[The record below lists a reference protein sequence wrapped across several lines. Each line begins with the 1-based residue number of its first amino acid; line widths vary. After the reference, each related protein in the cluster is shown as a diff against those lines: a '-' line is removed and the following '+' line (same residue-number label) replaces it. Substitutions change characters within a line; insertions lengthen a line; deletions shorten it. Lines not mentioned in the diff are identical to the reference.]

1 MARDVHDV
9 VKGILPLFSGHAFVL
24 FGSRAV
30 HSFVS
35 STCVKFCAEVPMP
48 LDCTLTVATPVGDH
62 LCEACQMGKQVKS
75 SFKAKTRVNLCNY
88 IICLVSRE
96 L

>member
-1 MARDVHDV
+1 MGYFVVIALLVSNLLLYDSLKFNMARDVHDV

-24 FGSRAV
+24 FGSCAV

-62 LCEACQMGKQVKS
+62 ICEVCQMGKQ
-75 SFKAKTRVNLCNY
+75 A
-88 IICLVSRE
+88 I
-96 L
+96 